1 MGGQHLLPWGGHWT
15 ADRPARKI
23 QLKGVATCQTS
34 SSLVLTVGR
43 GAGCER
49 KEEGG
54 GDKREAMELF
64 HMFTVAVT

>member
-1 MGGQHLLPWGGHWT
+1 M
-15 ADRPARKI
+15 
-23 QLKGVATCQTS
+23 S
-34 SSLVLTVGR
+34 SCLVLLMVGR

-64 HMFTVAVT
+64 HIFTVAVT